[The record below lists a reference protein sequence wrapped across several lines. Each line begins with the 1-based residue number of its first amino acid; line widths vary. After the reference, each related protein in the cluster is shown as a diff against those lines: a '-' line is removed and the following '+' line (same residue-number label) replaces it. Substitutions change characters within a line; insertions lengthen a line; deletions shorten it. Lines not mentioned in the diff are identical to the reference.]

1 MLTREYVPIPC
12 WTLPLTTAPPGALLR
27 TLVAHLALTCDNQGK
42 QSMTL
47 TELSQPTIPAA
58 ALVASVSTV
67 GTATIVRLRGE
78 ADVFTLP
85 VVVDALARAIADS
98 EGPVI
103 VDLADTGFIDT
114 GTVRAIARAWQFLD
128 GRQRTLTLRSPSRIA
143 VRVLGVLGLSHLIE
157 PDRMTAA

>member
-1 MLTREYVPIPC
+1 
-12 WTLPLTTAPPGALLR
+12 
-27 TLVAHLALTCDNQGK
+27 
-42 QSMTL
+42 MTL
-47 TELSQPTIPAA
+47 AELSQPTIPAA

-114 GTVRAIARAWQFLD
+114 GAVRAIARAWQFLD
-128 GRQRTLTLRSPSRIA
+128 DRQRTLTLRSPSRMA
-143 VRVLGVLGLSHLIE
+143 ARVLGLLGLSHLLE
-157 PDRMTAA
+157 PDG